1 MIATFW
7 VIVWIHFA
15 GQEPKMMINQK
26 IASIEAC
33 LEYSKGILSRS
44 LEVKG
49 EDGFE
54 IQVTCSVV
62 RAKELSASE
71 H

>member
-7 VIVWIHFA
+7 VVVWIHFV
-15 GQEPKMMINQK
+15 GKEPQMMINRQ
-26 IASIEAC
+26 IPSIEAC
-33 LEYSKGILSRS
+33 LEYSKGIISRS

-54 IQVTCSVV
+54 LSVTCSVV